1 MEKTARRPS
10 GITRRW
16 MRNTVLL
23 VIAIAVISAA
33 AVSLSVAGYYRENV
47 RTGLMAK
54 ARTSADFFSN
64 YVTRSWA
71 EYYDSAYRYTE
82 SFEDADRLEL
92 QFVNVQGFVETSSYG
107 VTAGASVGTPDVA
120 QAVETG
126 EICSW
131 RGRNPATGE
140 RILSVSAPMRYS
152 DDRIIG
158 VMRFVTSMRLV
169 DRAALQSALVVSA
182 VALAV
187 VLVIILTSLY
197 FIRSVVT
204 PIGEITHVVR
214 RVADGSYGA
223 RIQKQYPDEIGELVD
238 SINEMSVKISQSEKA
253 QTEFV
258 SSVSHELRT
267 PLTAITGW
275 AETIAYDDQLN
286 DDTRRGVGIILRE
299 ARRLTKMVEELL
311 EFTRMQDGR
320 FTLNIEDTDV
330 EAELEDT
337 IFTYRELLRQENMSL
352 EYTPSPEPLPTIP
365 ADPERLKQVFLN
377 ILDNARKYGRDGK
390 RILASA
396 EREGQW
402 LILAFR
408 DFGPGIPEDDLENV
422 KKKFYKGNSKERGSG
437 IGLAVCDEI
446 VKYHG
451 GRLVLQNAE
460 GGGLRVTVLLPVN
473 QEGSQ

>member
-299 ARRLTKMVEELL
+299 ARRLTKMVEDHEL
-311 EFTRMQDGR
+311 RRNAAHDGDEKMSGGVKILVCLGKDR
-320 FTLNIEDTDV
+320 TALVRVHRDNNDVAVAYDLGNAFFRCRVVGADARIVLLQHAALFVRAAGDCDLFGFAGIGADEPGKDRLCHLSSADKTDGLHAV
-330 EAELEDT
+330 
-337 IFTYRELLRQENMSL
+337 
-352 EYTPSPEPLPTIP
+352 TPFILPLPCP
-365 ADPERLKQVFLN
+365 KP
-377 ILDNARKYGRDGK
+377 
-390 RILASA
+390 
-396 EREGQW
+396 GQ
-402 LILAFR
+402 
-408 DFGPGIPEDDLENV
+408 DL
-422 KKKFYKGNSKERGSG
+422 
-437 IGLAVCDEI
+437 
-446 VKYHG
+446 
-451 GRLVLQNAE
+451 Q
-460 GGGLRVTVLLPVN
+460 
-473 QEGSQ
+473 